1 MNGGPKGPPFS
12 FGERSAIMGPMD
24 SGDIDQAALDASEQD
39 ADRAAARGDITAA
52 RQALERIV
60 GQAPARI
67 DSWLKLAAMRR
78 AAGDMAGAQE
88 AISGALRVDPLH
100 FVALLSRARMFE
112 SAGEAQEA
120 ARAYVRALA
129 QVPEAEE
136 VPSALRP
143 LVDHARQVGGTYESE
158 VEATWDQAIA
168 ADSALP
174 DRTRRRLERFKTN
187 ALRRTRVYHSEP
199 THYHY
204 PGLIEREFHDRELF
218 PWLPLLEAAT
228 ADIAAEFEALLR
240 DRSARAEPYVQYSD
254 DAPVRQWAALN
265 HSLDWTAFH
274 LTRGSRII
282 HENADRC
289 PKTMAVLAQIDQPQ
303 ITGRSPNAMFSLL
316 KPRTRIPPHTG
327 IANTRLVCHL
337 PLVVPPDCWFR
348 VGAERREWRVGEAF
362 VFDDTIEHE
371 AANDSDQP
379 RVVFIIDAWHPGLDS
394 AERAA
399 VARVMEADEAEHGS
413 PL

>member
-1 MNGGPKGPPFS
+1 
-12 FGERSAIMGPMD
+12 MGL
-24 SGDIDQAALDASEQD
+24 GNIEEEALDASEQE
-39 ADRAAARGDITAA
+39 ADRAAARGDIAAA
-52 RQALERIV
+52 RQMLERV
-60 GQAPARI
+60 VAHAPSRI

-78 AAGDMAGAQE
+78 ATGDMPGAQD

-100 FVALLSRARMFE
+100 FVALLSRARMLE

-129 QVPEAEE
+129 QVPEDGEI
-136 VPSALRP
+136 PPP
-143 LVDHARQVGGTYESE
+143 LVPLVAHARTVSGAYEAG

-168 ADSALP
+168 ADAALP
-174 DRTRRRLERFKTN
+174 AQAHQRLERFKTN

-228 ADIAAEFEALLR
+228 ADIKAECEALLQ
-240 DRSARAEPYVQYSD
+240 DRAARAEPYIQYAD
-254 DAPVRQWAALN
+254 DMPVRQWQPLN
-265 HSLDWTAFH
+265 YSLDWTAFH
-274 LTRGSRII
+274 LTYGSQVI

-303 ITGRSPNAMFSLL
+303 IAGRSPNAMFSLL

-337 PLVVPPDCWFR
+337 PLVVPPNCWFR

-371 AANDSDQP
+371 AANDSDEP
-379 RVVFIIDAWHPGLDS
+379 RIVFIIDAWHPGLDP

-399 VARVMEADEAEHGS
+399 VKRVMEADQAEHGS